1 MVYLLYTEETSM
13 RRDPKSR
20 FFIYGGM
27 FFPID
32 TLADVHALVQRS
44 RADNGFRE
52 SDEFRFGVK
61 HRPKHISKEQH
72 TAARRS
78 VLDGCRQLGVNII
91 VTIVLPGV
99 AKSRSMGELVGWG
112 ANSVLGAFEGF
123 LEEEDAAGICV
134 FDRLPFT
141 QPYKFLTTKFQSGA
155 SLDDGTARPLDHVQ
169 LVSLSCAGASHV
181 ASAVDIVIGTFKYC
195 LNEKEPSETCRAVL
209 PGILS
214 MMWHRREGDTVQL
227 RGCGLQ
233 FSPAGVKIPAYQQQY
248 DEMTHQLTSILK
260 EGS

>member
-1 MVYLLYTEETSM
+1 MVYLLYTEETGI

-32 TLADVHALVQRS
+32 TLPDVHTLVQRS
-44 RADNGFRE
+44 RDDNGFRE
-52 SDEFRFGVK
+52 GDELRFGIK
-61 HRPKHISKEQH
+61 HRPQHIPKEQH
-72 TAARRS
+72 AAARRS
-78 VLDGCRQLGVNII
+78 VLDGCRQLGVRII
-91 VTIVLPGV
+91 STIVLPGV

-123 LEEEDAAGICV
+123 LEEEDAAGICT

-141 QPYKFLTTKFQSGA
+141 QPYKFLTTKFRSGA
-155 SLDDGTARPLDHVQ
+155 SLDDGTTRPLDRVQ

-181 ASAVDIVIGTFKYC
+181 ASAVDIVIGYLKYC
-195 LNEKEPSETCRAVL
+195 LNEKEPSETCRAML
-209 PGILS
+209 PGILG
-214 MMWHRREGDTVQL
+214 MMWHKREGDTVQL
-227 RGCGLQ
+227 RGYGLQ
-233 FSPAGVKIPAYQQQY
+233 FSPSGVKIPAYQQQY
-248 DEMTHQLTSILK
+248 DELTYRLAAILK